1 MADEK
6 NAKSRLT
13 FQTDEH
19 LQCTIKADKTDHFYA
34 FFPPFQVSQKLDAD
48 DEVIPANITA
58 NYAEK
63 TNNRK
68 PGVVDAKCA
77 ALPWPTFFFLKKK

>member
-1 MADEK
+1 V
-6 NAKSRLT
+6 NNR
-13 FQTDEH
+13 
-19 LQCTIKADKTDHFYA
+19 IKANKTDHLCV
-34 FFPPFQVSQKLDAD
+34 FPPFQVSQKLNAD
-48 DEVIPANITA
+48 DEVIPANLTA

-77 ALPWPTFFFLKKK
+77 ALPWPIFLNKKLLP